1 MKKKGLCAFA
11 ALLLLAA
18 CASQPDTEL
27 SDTNIKYE
35 TWSAEKLF
43 NLLPDEARMAV
54 CDFNAEA
61 QVLDSTSSSYSECGS
76 QIMTYEGKH
85 GYILKDNTTEC
96 QSIGRSD
103 DMVYY
108 DKKGLPV
115 LHFIQRYLPATD
127 MMMQVLV
134 LFENG
139 TYKNAFSRS
148 AYGRELNQ
156 LAVAEFSTY
165 EPMLSEDKVEPYEK

>member
-1 MKKKGLCAFA
+1 MEKKGLCAFA

-27 SDTNIKYE
+27 SDTNIQYK

-61 QVLDSTSSSYSECGS
+61 QVLDSISSSYSECAS

-85 GYILKDNTTEC
+85 GYILKNNTTEC

-115 LHFIQRYLPATD
+115 LHFVQRYLPATD
-127 MMMQVLV
+127 MTMQVLV
-134 LFENG
+134 LFEKG

-156 LAVAEFSTY
+156 LSAAEFSTY

>member
-1 MKKKGLCAFA
+1 MEKKGLCAFA

-27 SDTNIKYE
+27 SDTNIQYE

-61 QVLDSTSSSYSECGS
+61 QVLDSISSSYSECAS

-85 GYILKDNTTEC
+85 GYILKNNTTEC

-108 DKKGLPV
+108 DKKAFRTALSAGYR
-115 LHFIQRYLPATD
+115 HDDA
-127 MMMQVLV
+127 
-134 LFENG
+134 G
-139 TYKNAFSRS
+139 TRT
-148 AYGRELNQ
+148 
-156 LAVAEFSTY
+156 V
-165 EPMLSEDKVEPYEK
+165 

>member
-1 MKKKGLCAFA
+1 MEKKGLCAFA

-27 SDTNIKYE
+27 SDTNIQYK

-61 QVLDSTSSSYSECGS
+61 QVLDSISSSYSECAS

-85 GYILKDNTTEC
+85 GYILKNNTTEC

-115 LHFIQRYLPATD
+115 LHFVQRYLPATD
-127 MMMQVLV
+127 MTMQVLV
-134 LFENG
+134 LFEKG
-139 TYKNAFSRS
+139 AYKNAFSRS

-156 LAVAEFSTY
+156 LSAAEFSTY
-165 EPMLSEDKVEPYEK
+165 EPILSEDKVEPYEK

>member
-1 MKKKGLCAFA
+1 MEKKGLCAFA

-27 SDTNIKYE
+27 SDTNIQYE

-61 QVLDSTSSSYSECGS
+61 QVLDSISSSYS
-76 QIMTYEGKH
+76 YEGKH
-85 GYILKDNTTEC
+85 GYILKNNTTEC

-115 LHFIQRYLPATD
+115 LHFVQRYLPATD
-127 MMMQVLV
+127 MTMQVLV
-134 LFENG
+134 LFEKG
-139 TYKNAFSRS
+139 AYKNAFSRS

-156 LAVAEFSTY
+156 LSAAEFSTY
-165 EPMLSEDKVEPYEK
+165 EPILSEDKVEPYEK